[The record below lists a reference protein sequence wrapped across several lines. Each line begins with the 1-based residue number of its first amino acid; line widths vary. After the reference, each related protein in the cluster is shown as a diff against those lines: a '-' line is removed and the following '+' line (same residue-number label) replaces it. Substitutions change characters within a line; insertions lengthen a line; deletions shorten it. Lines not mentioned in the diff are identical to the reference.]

1 MIHLVIVSHSRQIAE
16 GVADLARQMAPDG
29 LAISAVGGIEDG
41 GMLLLGTDAAQI
53 AAVLQEKTGP
63 DGALLLVDLGSAI
76 MSAEIA
82 LEMLEPA
89 LRARCCI
96 SNAPLVEGAI
106 VAAVEAGLSHSLEA
120 VNQAAEA
127 AAAMPKVLRDP

>member
-16 GVADLARQMAPDG
+16 GVAELARQMAPEG
-29 LAISAVGGIEDG
+29 MEISAIGGIEDG
-41 GMLLLGTDAAQI
+41 GALLLGTDAAQI
-53 AAVLQEKTGP
+53 AATLQEKTGP

-82 LEMLEPA
+82 LEMVEPA

-106 VAAVEAGLSHSLEA
+106 VAAIEAGFSHSLEA
-120 VNQAAEA
+120 VNRAAEA
-127 AAAMPKVLRDP
+127 AATMPKILRAP